1 MMVNNSTNIN
11 KANNDLSPQIIEH
24 KKTMTYDRNPGPGLG
39 QAQIVAGVNR
49 LMGCHYGVMLIIFLS
64 HIIKS

>member
-11 KANNDLSPQIIEH
+11 KANNDLSPQIIEN

-39 QAQIVAGVNR
+39 QAQIVAGVKPVNGMP
-49 LMGCHYGVMLIIFLS
+49 LWYHVDHFPFSCF
-64 HIIKS
+64 